1 MADDPDHD
9 RPARRAVV
17 VLSMHRSGT
26 SALTRMLGLLG
37 CDLPATLI
45 PGRAGD
51 NETGFW
57 ESQPVVDLNEAIC
70 ASAGS
75 FWNDWLPLDDSWLGS
90 PLRQA
95 FAERAQAV
103 LQDELGASRLF
114 VLKDPRLC
122 RLLPVWQDALAGFGA
137 SPAYVV
143 ALRNPFEVA
152 ASLQRRNGIGEGGAL
167 LAWLRHMLD
176 AERHSRGA
184 PRVFVDYDD
193 LLSDWRGQA
202 DRIAQALGMAWP
214 NRSLASETAI
224 DGFLS
229 PQQRHHRVDA
239 ARVLGD
245 GRLSPWFRDAFAVF
259 DRWARDA
266 LHEGDTAVLDRI
278 GAALTQARPAFERV
292 VAEAADLARQS
303 HKLQRDLD
311 RTRARLAASKADARA
326 LRNDR
331 DGEAAHN
338 RDLAARLKAAEAGLA
353 RRDGQIATL
362 RKALEIQ
369 REAQQAAAEAQQAAA
384 AAQQAERDR
393 HAAAALALGR
403 EIAGLAQEIDSQA
416 RASGAVAR
424 QFLQAHMAMLR
435 RGIRP
440 AGAGRLGRLLARL
453 DPLRQRRLRRAAAGL
468 RAAGLIDPD
477 WYAARNADVAAS
489 GADPAQ
495 HFVEHGF
502 AEGRLPAPL
511 FEDPA

>member
-75 FWNDWLPLDDSWLGS
+75 FWNDWLPLDEGWLGS

-103 LQDELGASRLF
+103 LRDELGASRLF

-122 RLLPVWQDALAGFGA
+122 RLMPVWQDALAGFGA

-193 LLSDWRGQA
+193 LLSDWRRQA

-214 NRSLASETAI
+214 NRSLAGETAI

-278 GAALTQARPAFERV
+278 GAELIQARPAFERV

-303 HKLQRDLD
+303 SRLQRDLD
-311 RTRARLAASKADARA
+311 RTRERLATGKADARE
-326 LRNDR
+326 LRKAR
-331 DGEAAHN
+331 DGEAARNRDLTARN

-362 RKALEIQ
+362 RKALEVA
-369 REAQQAAAEAQQAAA
+369 REAQQAERAAR
-384 AAQQAERDR
+384 QAERDR
-393 HAAAALALGR
+393 HAAAARALGQ
-403 EIAGLAQEIDSQA
+403 EIAGLAGQA
-416 RASGAVAR
+416 QAITTVAR
-424 QFLQAHMAMLR
+424 QLLQAHMATLR
-435 RGIRP
+435 RGIGP
-440 AGAGRLGRLLARL
+440 AGAGRLGRLLARFDL
-453 DPLRQRRLRRAAAGL
+453 LRRRRLQRTAAGL

-477 WYAARNADVAAS
+477 WYAARYADVAAS
-489 GADPAQ
+489 GADPAL

-502 AEGRLPAPL
+502 AEGRLPAPV